1 MFETTF
7 HHCAVGL
14 AHVSPSG
21 EFIRVN
27 KTLSDFLG
35 YDIEAFSTLSIQ
47 EITAPSHLATDLNLL
62 NKTLCGEIDTY
73 SLEKKY
79 LHKEGHE
86 VWGKLTVSLVRDKQ
100 GKPDYFISVVED
112 IDNMKKVESELF
124 QAEALFSEIVSAFS
138 SRTYIWVASADLTKL
153 HYANEGFQNIFGRD
167 VSVLANDPLKFLNYV
182 HPEDRTRVAQV
193 FANKPLAPWDV
204 QYRIYDPDGKV
215 KYIHDRGI
223 PLYDEEDKLSMIA
236 GTADDITQQKEQEA
250 ALVDAV
256 AKLEALSKTDS
267 LTGLANRR
275 EMFQHLDQSIV
286 QMKRSELV
294 STLVFI
300 DLNNFKV
307 INDTYGHKA
316 GDLALTSFAQYMQ
329 GHLRETDKLARLG
342 GDEFVLLLYGTNGND
357 TTQFFNRLLAAPI
370 NVECEVGNTIPLS
383 FSVGISE
390 WNPDINDPQQWI
402 DAADASMYEQKRQHH
417 SNAGVDKEVG

>member
-14 AHVSPSG
+14 AHVSPTG

-27 KTLSDFLG
+27 KKLSDFLG
-35 YDIEAFSTLSIQ
+35 YDVDVLSTLSIQ
-47 EITAPSHLATDLNLL
+47 ELTAPSHLATDLNLL
-62 NKTLCGEIDTY
+62 NKTLSGEIDTY

-86 VWGKLTVSLVRDKQ
+86 VWGKLTVSLVRDQQ

-138 SRTYIWVASADLTKL
+138 ARTCIWVASADLTKL
-153 HYANEGFQNIFGRD
+153 YYANEGFQNIFGHD
-167 VSVLANDPLKFLNYV
+167 VSVLAEDPLAFLSYV
-182 HPEDRTRVAQV
+182 HPEDRTRVAKV
-193 FANKPLAPWDV
+193 FAETPLTSWDV
-204 QYRIYDPDGKV
+204 QYRIYDANGKI
-215 KYIHDRGI
+215 KFIHDRGM
-223 PLYDEEDKLSMIA
+223 PLYDEDGNLSMIT
-236 GTADDITQQKEQEA
+236 GTADDITQQKLQES

-275 EMFQHLDQSIV
+275 EMFEHLEQSIV
-286 QMKRSELV
+286 QMKRTGMV

-307 INDTYGHKA
+307 INDTYGHKV
-316 GDLALTSFAQYMQ
+316 GDLALTSFAQFMQ
-329 GHLRETDKLARLG
+329 NRLRETDKIARLG
-342 GDEFVLLLYGTNGND
+342 GDEFVLLLYGANGND
-357 TTQFFNRLLAAPI
+357 TSQFFDRLLAAPI
-370 NVECEVGNTIPLS
+370 EVDCETNGKIPLS

-390 WNPDINDPQQWI
+390 WTPAVTNPQQWV
-402 DAADASMYEQKRQHH
+402 DAADASMYKQKRQFH
-417 SNAGVDKEVG
+417 ADTDAKVVG